1 MCHNTV
7 GGFSCS
13 CREGFVFGS
22 DGVTCEC
29 KDIKSSDTTCLE
41 SSTFSSLKNT
51 YFKYTTCHKL
61 LIGL

>member
-29 KDIKSSDTTCLE
+29 KDKRIGITCTSYVE
-41 SSTFSSLKNT
+41 SLSQ
-51 YFKYTTCHKL
+51 FK
-61 LIGL
+61 

>member
-29 KDIKSSDTTCLE
+29 KNKGKRDISCVLCDEAQSIIT
-41 SSTFSSLKNT
+41 
-51 YFKYTTCHKL
+51 
-61 LIGL
+61 

>member
-1 MCHNTV
+1 MCFSIDIDECSNDLHNCSSDQVCHNTV

-29 KDIKSSDTTCLE
+29 KNKKRL
-41 SSTFSSLKNT
+41 
-51 YFKYTTCHKL
+51 
-61 LIGL
+61 G